1 MAEQIEGRVSSAVD
15 AWLRW
20 LPRWHVGTARGRTR
34 PCRVCLGSPVATA
47 AGFDHDVPH
56 AVQHALLNRL
66 RQIVDDDVD
75 EYTARNLPLVTREL
89 RLVEAQ
95 EARGYRPDQGLDPE
109 FQGLDLDPEPE
120 PGQPFLFT
128 LAGLAGAP
136 SDDGVVP
143 PDPIVAGAE
152 GPRATSRSDHADAEA
167 PFDPDD
173 LDGWLLPPDS
183 PASPVTP
190 ESGSIAPGPAADE
203 PSGRPGERADA
214 GSDARPEAEPAAE
227 TEYSDEAKAALRR
240 ELTLA
245 GDHAE
250 AVGTSLCLALVEH
263 RPRIAEAIDRLVVPQ
278 VDELL
283 AELSRALEQP
293 RSR

>member
-20 LPRWHVGTARGRTR
+20 LPRWHIGTARGRTR

-56 AVQHALLNRL
+56 AVQHALLNRM

-89 RLVEAQ
+89 RLAEAQ
-95 EARGYRPDQGLDPE
+95 EARGYRPEQGLDPE

-128 LAGLAGAP
+128 LAGLAGMP
-136 SDDGVVP
+136 PDDGLVP
-143 PDPIVAGAE
+143 PDPSVAGGEPA
-152 GPRATSRSDHADAEA
+152 GPITEPDVGAAS
-167 PFDPDD
+167 FDIDD

-183 PASPVTP
+183 ATPVDALPPDAPDPVTRSEHQP
-190 ESGSIAPGPAADE
+190 EPDPAPRAESE
-203 PSGRPGERADA
+203 P
-214 GSDARPEAEPAAE
+214 EP
-227 TEYSDEAKAALRR
+227 EYSDEAKAALRH
-240 ELTLA
+240 EITLA

-250 AVGTSLCLALVEH
+250 AVGTSLCLALVQH
-263 RPRIAEAIDRLVVPQ
+263 RPRIAEAIDRLVAPQ

>member
-20 LPRWHVGTARGRTR
+20 LPRWHIGTARGRTR

-56 AVQHALLNRL
+56 AVQHALLNRM

-89 RLVEAQ
+89 RLAEAQ
-95 EARGYRPDQGLDPE
+95 EARGYRPEQGLDPE

-128 LAGLAGAP
+128 LAGLAGMPA
-136 SDDGVVP
+136 DDGIVP
-143 PDPIVAGAE
+143 PDPTVAGGE
-152 GPRATSRSDHADAEA
+152 SPA
-167 PFDPDD
+167 PDSQPDVGVASFDVDE

-183 PASPVTP
+183 ATP
-190 ESGSIAPGPAADE
+190 
-203 PSGRPGERADA
+203 ADA
-214 GSDARPEAEPAAE
+214 LPPGVTRPAARPEDQPDPPPRAEPE
-227 TEYSDEAKAALRR
+227 PQPEYSDEAKAALRH
-240 ELTLA
+240 EITLA

-250 AVGTSLCLALVEH
+250 AVGTSLCLALVQH
-263 RPRIAEAIDRLVVPQ
+263 RPRIAEAIDRLVAPQ

>member
-20 LPRWHVGTARGRTR
+20 LPRWHIGTARGRTR

-56 AVQHALLNRL
+56 AVQHALLNRM

-89 RLVEAQ
+89 RLAEAQ
-95 EARGYRPDQGLDPE
+95 EARGYRPEQGLDPE

-128 LAGLAGAP
+128 LAGLAGMPA
-136 SDDGVVP
+136 DDGIVP
-143 PDPIVAGAE
+143 PDPTVAGGE
-152 GPRATSRSDHADAEA
+152 PTGPTSELDNGAAS
-167 PFDPDD
+167 FDVED

-183 PASPVTP
+183 TTPSDALPPV
-190 ESGSIAPGPAADE
+190 APGPVV
-203 PSGRPGERADA
+203 
-214 GSDARPEAEPAAE
+214 RPEHQPEPAPRAEPEA
-227 TEYSDEAKAALRR
+227 EYSDEAKAALRH
-240 ELTLA
+240 EITLA

-250 AVGTSLCLALVEH
+250 AVGTSLCLALVQH
-263 RPRIAEAIDRLVVPQ
+263 RPRIAEAIDRLVAPQ

>member
-20 LPRWHVGTARGRTR
+20 LPRWHIGTARGRTR

-56 AVQHALLNRL
+56 AVQHALLNRM

-89 RLVEAQ
+89 RLAEAQ
-95 EARGYRPDQGLDPE
+95 EARGYRPEQGLDPE

-128 LAGLAGAP
+128 LAGLAGMPA
-136 SDDGVVP
+136 DAGIVP
-143 PDPIVAGAE
+143 PDPTVVG
-152 GPRATSRSDHADAEA
+152 GSTGATSTTEPDVAAAS
-167 PFDPDD
+167 FDPDD
-173 LDGWLLPPDS
+173 LDGWLLPPD
-183 PASPVTP
+183 AVTP
-190 ESGSIAPGPAADE
+190 TDAPVPDVPRPAAGSEHRPGPT
-203 PSGRPGERADA
+203 S
-214 GSDARPEAEPAAE
+214 RPEPEPQP
-227 TEYSDEAKAALRR
+227 EYSDEAKAALRH
-240 ELTLA
+240 EITLA

-250 AVGTSLCLALVEH
+250 SVGTSLCLALVQH
-263 RPRIAEAIDRLVVPQ
+263 RPRIAEALDRLVAPQ

>member
-1 MAEQIEGRVSSAVD
+1 MAEQIEGRVTSAVD

-20 LPRWHVGTARGRTR
+20 LPRWQVGTARGRTR

-89 RLVEAQ
+89 RLAEAK
-95 EARGYRPDQGLDPE
+95 EARGYRPDEGLAPE

-128 LAGLAGAP
+128 LAGLAGQPLDDDSAVPDPVVPERADVTGPAP
-136 SDDGVVP
+136 SEDDEP
-143 PDPIVAGAE
+143 
-152 GPRATSRSDHADAEA
+152 TLF
-167 PFDPDD
+167 PFDDWD
-173 LDGWLLPPDS
+173 
-183 PASPVTP
+183 PVTP
-190 ESGSIAPGPAADE
+190 TGPDGAGTPREPAAAAPGSAAEPAA
-203 PSGRPGERADA
+203 G
-214 GSDARPEAEPAAE
+214 PEAEP
-227 TEYSDEAKAALRR
+227 EYSDEAKAALRH
-240 ELTLA
+240 EIALA
-245 GDHAE
+245 GDHAQS
-250 AVGTSLCLALVEH
+250 VGTSLCLALVQH
-263 RPRIAEAIDRLVVPQ
+263 RERIAEAVERLVAPQ

-283 AELSRALEQP
+283 AELSRTLEQP

>member
-20 LPRWHVGTARGRTR
+20 LPRWHIGTARGRTR

-56 AVQHALLNRL
+56 AVQHALLNRM

-89 RLVEAQ
+89 RLAEAQ
-95 EARGYRPDQGLDPE
+95 EARGYRPEQGLDPE

-128 LAGLAGAP
+128 LAGLAGMPA
-136 SDDGVVP
+136 DDGLVP
-143 PDPIVAGAE
+143 PDPTVSGGEHAGPTTEPDVGA
-152 GPRATSRSDHADAEA
+152 ASFDA
-167 PFDPDD
+167 DD

-183 PASPVTP
+183 ATPIDTLPPDAPRPV
-190 ESGSIAPGPAADE
+190 
-203 PSGRPGERADA
+203 GRWEHQP
-214 GSDARPEAEPAAE
+214 EPAPRAE
-227 TEYSDEAKAALRR
+227 SEPQPEYSDEAKAALRH
-240 ELTLA
+240 EITLA

-250 AVGTSLCLALVEH
+250 AVGTSLCLALVQH
-263 RPRIAEAIDRLVVPQ
+263 RPRIAEAIDRLVAPQ

>member
-56 AVQHALLNRL
+56 AVQHALLNRM

-89 RLVEAQ
+89 RLAEAQ
-95 EARGYRPDQGLDPE
+95 EARGYRPEQGLDPE

-128 LAGLAGAP
+128 LAGLAGMPA
-136 SDDGVVP
+136 DDGLVP
-143 PDPIVAGAE
+143 PDPTVSGGEPAGSTTEPDVGA
-152 GPRATSRSDHADAEA
+152 AS
-167 PFDPDD
+167 FDVDD

-183 PASPVTP
+183 ATP
-190 ESGSIAPGPAADE
+190 IETLPPDAPGPAARSE
-203 PSGRPGERADA
+203 HQP
-214 GSDARPEAEPAAE
+214 EPAPRAE
-227 TEYSDEAKAALRR
+227 SEPQPEYSDEAKAALRH
-240 ELTLA
+240 EITLA

-263 RPRIAEAIDRLVVPQ
+263 RPRIAEAIDRLVAPQ

>member
-47 AGFDHDVPH
+47 AGFDNDVPH
-56 AVQHALLNRL
+56 AVQHALLNRM

-89 RLVEAQ
+89 RLAEAQ

-128 LAGLAGAP
+128 LAGLAGTPA
-136 SDDGVVP
+136 DDGVVP
-143 PDPIVAGAE
+143 PDPIVAGARPA
-152 GPRATSRSDHADAEA
+152 GPIPEADVGAA
-167 PFDPDD
+167 PFDVDE

-183 PASPVTP
+183 ATP
-190 ESGSIAPGPAADE
+190 
-203 PSGRPGERADA
+203 ADA
-214 GSDARPEAEPAAE
+214 LPPGATRPAARPEDQPEPAPRAEPQP
-227 TEYSDEAKAALRR
+227 EYSDEAKAALRH
-240 ELTLA
+240 EITLA

-250 AVGTSLCLALVEH
+250 AVGTSLCLALVQH
-263 RPRIAEAIDRLVVPQ
+263 RSRIAEAIDRLVAPQ

>member
-1 MAEQIEGRVSSAVD
+1 MLTRFRPRFVVMAEQIEGRVSSAVD

-89 RLVEAQ
+89 RLAEAQ

-128 LAGLAGAP
+128 LGGLAGAP

-143 PDPIVAGAE
+143 PDPTVVGAE
-152 GPRATSRSDHADAEA
+152 PSGAAPRPDDADAL
-167 PFDPDD
+167 FDLDD
-173 LDGWLLPPDS
+173 LDDWLVSPDS
-183 PASPVTP
+183 EASGGTP
-190 ESGSIAPGPAADE
+190 EPVGPEPVGPEPVRPDE
-203 PSGRPGERADA
+203 QPQA
-214 GSDARPEAEPAAE
+214 GSPAEP
-227 TEYSDEAKAALRR
+227 EYSDEAKAALRR
-240 ELTLA
+240 EIALA

-263 RPRIAEAIDRLVVPQ
+263 RPRIAEAIDRLVAPQ

>member
-89 RLVEAQ
+89 RLAEAQ

-128 LAGLAGAP
+128 LAGLAGTP
-136 SDDGVVP
+136 SDDGVLP
-143 PDPIVAGAE
+143 PDPTVAGAE
-152 GPRATSRSDHADAEA
+152 APGTTLQPADADASSE
-167 PFDPDD
+167 PDD
-173 LDGWLLPPDS
+173 LDDWLLPPDS
-183 PASPVTP
+183 STTTVRHHPVAPEPVTSEP
-190 ESGSIAPGPAADE
+190 VEPDE
-203 PSGRPGERADA
+203 QPQA
-214 GSDARPEAEPAAE
+214 GSPAEP
-227 TEYSDEAKAALRR
+227 EYSDEAKAALRR
-240 ELTLA
+240 EIALA

-263 RPRIAEAIDRLVVPQ
+263 RPRIAEAIDRLVAPQ

>member
-20 LPRWHVGTARGRTR
+20 LPRWRVGTARGRTR

-56 AVQHALLNRL
+56 AVQHALLNRM

-89 RLVEAQ
+89 RLAEAR
-95 EARGYRPDQGLDPE
+95 EARGYRPDEGLDPE

-128 LAGLAGAP
+128 LAGLAGTP
-136 SDDGVVP
+136 VDDGIVP
-143 PDPIVAGAE
+143 PDPTVAGRE
-152 GPRATSRSDHADAEA
+152 GTPSAAASDVGAAS
-167 PFDPDD
+167 FDPDD

-183 PASPVTP
+183 VATTAPPTP
-190 ESGSIAPGPAADE
+190 G
-203 PSGRPGERADA
+203 
-214 GSDARPEAEPAAE
+214 GSDPIDPPEHVPRSEPGTQPE
-227 TEYSDEAKAALRR
+227 PEYSDEAKAALRR
-240 ELTLA
+240 EIALA

-250 AVGTSLCLALVEH
+250 AVGTSLCLALVQH
-263 RPRIAEAIDRLVVPQ
+263 RPRIAEAVDRLVAPQ

>member
-20 LPRWHVGTARGRTR
+20 LPRWHIGTARGRTR

-56 AVQHALLNRL
+56 AVQHALLNRM

-89 RLVEAQ
+89 RLAEAQ

-128 LAGLAGAP
+128 LAGLAGMPA
-136 SDDGVVP
+136 DDGIVP
-143 PDPIVAGAE
+143 PDPTVTGGEPAG
-152 GPRATSRSDHADAEA
+152 PTAEA
-167 PFDPDD
+167 DVETASQDVD
-173 LDGWLLPPDS
+173 ELDGWLLPPDWTTPTEAVPPGVAH
-183 PASPVTP
+183 PAERPEHPPGPAPRSESHPTP
-190 ESGSIAPGPAADE
+190 ES
-203 PSGRPGERADA
+203 
-214 GSDARPEAEPAAE
+214 
-227 TEYSDEAKAALRR
+227 EYSDEAKAALRH
-240 ELTLA
+240 EITLA

-250 AVGTSLCLALVEH
+250 AVGTSLCLALVQH
-263 RPRIAEAIDRLVVPQ
+263 RSRIAEAIDRLVAPQ

>member
-20 LPRWHVGTARGRTR
+20 LPRWHIGTARGRTR

-56 AVQHALLNRL
+56 AVQHALLNRM

-89 RLVEAQ
+89 RLAEAQ
-95 EARGYRPDQGLDPE
+95 EARGYRPEQGLDPE

-128 LAGLAGAP
+128 LAGLAGMPA
-136 SDDGVVP
+136 DDGLVP
-143 PDPIVAGAE
+143 PDPTVAGGEPE
-152 GPRATSRSDHADAEA
+152 GRTSEPDVDAA
-167 PFDPDD
+167 AFDVDD

-183 PASPVTP
+183 ATPNDALPPV
-190 ESGSIAPGPAADE
+190 APGPAVRAEHQPE
-203 PSGRPGERADA
+203 PAPR
-214 GSDARPEAEPAAE
+214 AEPE
-227 TEYSDEAKAALRR
+227 PEYSDEAKAALRH
-240 ELTLA
+240 EITLA

-250 AVGTSLCLALVEH
+250 AVGTSLCLALVQH
-263 RPRIAEAIDRLVVPQ
+263 RPRIAEAIDRLVAPQ

>member
-20 LPRWHVGTARGRTR
+20 LPRWHIGTARGRTR

-56 AVQHALLNRL
+56 AVQHALLNRM

-89 RLVEAQ
+89 RLAEAQ
-95 EARGYRPDQGLDPE
+95 EARGYRPDQGLDLE

-128 LAGLAGAP
+128 LAGLAGMPA
-136 SDDGVVP
+136 DEGVVP
-143 PDPIVAGAE
+143 PDPTLGGTEPSGSGTEVDLPAF
-152 GPRATSRSDHADAEA
+152 SSDV
-167 PFDPDD
+167 DD
-173 LDGWLLPPDS
+173 LEGWLLAPDS
-183 PASPVTP
+183 SSSDAPGSP
-190 ESGSIAPGPAADE
+190 GSGPAAE
-203 PSGRPGERADA
+203 PGPQ
-214 GSDARPEAEPAAE
+214 PEPAPRHE
-227 TEYSDEAKAALRR
+227 HEHEHEPEHEVEYSDEAKAALRR
-240 ELTLA
+240 EITLA

-250 AVGTSLCLALVEH
+250 AVGTSLCLALVHH
-263 RPRIAEAIDRLVVPQ
+263 RPRIAEAIDRLVAPQ

>member
-89 RLVEAQ
+89 RLAEAQ

-128 LAGLAGAP
+128 LAGLAGTP

-143 PDPIVAGAE
+143 PDPTVVGAE
-152 GPRATSRSDHADAEA
+152 PSGAAPQPDDDADADA
-167 PFDPDD
+167 LFDLDD
-173 LDGWLLPPDS
+173 LDGWLVSPDS
-183 PASPVTP
+183 VA
-190 ESGSIAPGPAADE
+190 
-203 PSGRPGERADA
+203 
-214 GSDARPEAEPAAE
+214 SDARPEPLVRGPVVPAPVDPQPVEPDEQPQAGSPAEPKP
-227 TEYSDEAKAALRR
+227 EYSDEAKAALRR
-240 ELTLA
+240 EIALA

-263 RPRIAEAIDRLVVPQ
+263 RPRIAEAIDRLVAPQ

>member
-20 LPRWHVGTARGRTR
+20 LPRWHIGTARGRTR

-56 AVQHALLNRL
+56 AVQHALLNRM

-89 RLVEAQ
+89 RLAEAQ
-95 EARGYRPDQGLDPE
+95 EARGYRPEQGLDPE

-128 LAGLAGAP
+128 LAGLAGMPA
-136 SDDGVVP
+136 DDGLVP
-143 PDPIVAGAE
+143 PDPTVAGGE
-152 GPRATSRSDHADAEA
+152 SVGPTSQPDVGAAS
-167 PFDPDD
+167 FDVDD

-183 PASPVTP
+183 ATPNDALPPVGPGPGGGGGHHPDPARRAEPEPVDSEGAGAGGRQEIIRAGAHA
-190 ESGSIAPGPAADE
+190 ESG
-203 PSGRPGERADA
+203 
-214 GSDARPEAEPAAE
+214 
-227 TEYSDEAKAALRR
+227 
-240 ELTLA
+240 
-245 GDHAE
+245 
-250 AVGTSLCLALVEH
+250 GTSLCLALVQH
-263 RPRIAEAIDRLVVPQ
+263 RPRIAEAIDRLVAPQ

-283 AELSRALEQP
+283 AELSRAPAQP

>member
-1 MAEQIEGRVSSAVD
+1 
-15 AWLRW
+15 
-20 LPRWHVGTARGRTR
+20 
-34 PCRVCLGSPVATA
+34 VCLGSPVATA

-56 AVQHALLNRL
+56 AVQHALLNRM

-89 RLVEAQ
+89 RLAEAR
-95 EARGYRPDQGLDPE
+95 EARGYRPDEGLDPE

-128 LAGLAGAP
+128 LAGLAGTP
-136 SDDGVVP
+136 VDDGIVP
-143 PDPIVAGAE
+143 PDPTVAGRE
-152 GPRATSRSDHADAEA
+152 GTSSAAASDVGAAS
-167 PFDPDD
+167 FDPDD

-183 PASPVTP
+183 VATTAPPTP
-190 ESGSIAPGPAADE
+190 G
-203 PSGRPGERADA
+203 
-214 GSDARPEAEPAAE
+214 GSDPMDAPEPVPLSEPGTQPE
-227 TEYSDEAKAALRR
+227 PEYSDEAKAALRR
-240 ELTLA
+240 EIALA

-250 AVGTSLCLALVEH
+250 AVGTSLCLALVQH
-263 RPRIAEAIDRLVVPQ
+263 RPRIAEAVDRLVAPQ

>member
-89 RLVEAQ
+89 RLAEAE

-128 LAGLAGAP
+128 LAGLAGTP

-143 PDPIVAGAE
+143 PDPTVVGTEPSGVA
-152 GPRATSRSDHADAEA
+152 PRPDDADAL
-167 PFDPDD
+167 FDLDD
-173 LDGWLLPPDS
+173 LDGWLVSPDS
-183 PASPVTP
+183 EASGVMPEPVVP
-190 ESGSIAPGPAADE
+190 EPVVPEPDE
-203 PSGRPGERADA
+203 RPQAESR
-214 GSDARPEAEPAAE
+214 AEP
-227 TEYSDEAKAALRR
+227 EYSDEAKAALRR
-240 ELTLA
+240 EIALA

-263 RPRIAEAIDRLVVPQ
+263 RPRIAEAIDRLVAPQ